1 MFLEK
6 KEKKNP
12 FIFIFF
18 SSEAEQEVQ
27 EGTFLS
33 LVPAQL
39 AEQGERCREQVQ
51 RPSSHAS
58 AVVGGRDG
66 LVEHAKSRVVWAL
79 CAP

>member
-12 FIFIFF
+12 FIFF

-79 CAP
+79 RAP